1 MHKLPPLTALRTF
14 EAAARR
20 GSFTKAAEELHVTQS
35 AVSRQVRTLEEDLGV
50 PLFRR
55 GHRKVRLTAD
65 GERLLP
71 VLTHAFRDIEKTVAR
86 LRQPERDVK
95 LKVPP
100 TFAMRWLI
108 PRLER
113 FQTERPDIQVRLTS
127 GVAEVKLGKEPFDLG
142 VIYVRAGEP
151 GRRGDTLVVDRALP
165 VAAPRYLRH
174 APPLAVPQDL
184 VRHQLLV
191 TDPSAWDWRRW
202 ARAFD
207 VDDLPFDD
215 ALQLELTEAAIQAAR
230 SGQGVAL
237 VNRAFVDRELAD
249 GGLVAPLAVP
259 PLELGLWLAI
269 YGRGVLDDPCV
280 ASFRDWLVR
289 EATSNAPREPA
300 DTWSLDRRAD
310 AANMPSHRGHC
321 AED

>member
-1 MHKLPPLTALRTF
+1 MHKLPPLTSLRTF

-35 AVSRQVRTLEEDLGV
+35 AVSRQIRTLEDDLGV

-71 VLTHAFRDIEKTVAR
+71 VLTRAFRDIEKTVAR

-100 TFAMRWLI
+100 TFAIRWLI

-127 GVAEVKLGKEPFDLG
+127 GVGEVKLGKEPFDLG
-142 VIYVRAGEP
+142 VVYVRAGEP
-151 GRRGDTLVVDRALP
+151 GRRGDVLVRDHAVA
-165 VAAPRYLRH
+165 VAAPRYLDH
-174 APPLAVPQDL
+174 APPLTRPRDL
-184 VRHQLLV
+184 ARHQLLV
-191 TDPSAWDWRRW
+191 TNASGWDWRRW

-207 VDDLPFDD
+207 VDDLPLDD
-215 ALQLELTEAAIQAAR
+215 ALQLELAEAGIQAAR

-237 VNRAFVDRELAD
+237 VNRGFVARELAE
-249 GGLVAPLAVP
+249 GHLVAPLDVP
-259 PLELGLWLAI
+259 TLELGQWLAV
-269 YGRGVLDDPCV
+269 YGRGVLEDACV
-280 ASFRDWLVR
+280 AAFRDWLVR
-289 EATSNAPREPA
+289 EAA
-300 DTWSLDRRAD
+300 AD
-310 AANMPSHRGHC
+310 AALG
-321 AED
+321 AAVA

>member
-1 MHKLPPLTALRTF
+1 MHRLPPLTALRTF

-71 VLTHAFRDIEKTVAR
+71 VLTQAFRDIEKTVAR

-100 TFAMRWLI
+100 TFAIRWLI
-108 PRLER
+108 PRLEH

-142 VIYVRAGEP
+142 VIYVRSGEP
-151 GRRGDTLVVDRALP
+151 GRRGDVLLDDLATP
-165 VAAPRYLRH
+165 VAAPRYLAH
-174 APPLAVPQDL
+174 APPLAAPQDL
-184 VRHQLLV
+184 TRHQLLV
-191 TDPSAWDWRRW
+191 TDASAWNWRRW

-207 VDDLPFDD
+207 VDDLPLDD
-215 ALQLELTEAAIQAAR
+215 ALQLEINEAAIQAAR

-237 VNRAFVDRELAD
+237 VNRSFVARELAD
-249 GGLVAPLAVP
+249 GKLVAPLDVP
-259 PLELGLWLAI
+259 PLSLGHWLAV
-269 YGRGVLDDPCV
+269 YGRGVLDDACV
-280 ASFRDWLVR
+280 AAFRDWLLREIESDGTPGPVVR
-289 EATSNAPREPA
+289 EFA
-300 DTWSLDRRAD
+300 
-310 AANMPSHRGHC
+310 
-321 AED
+321 

>member
-1 MHKLPPLTALRTF
+1 MHKLPPLTSLRTF

-35 AVSRQVRTLEEDLGV
+35 AVSRQIRTLEEDLGV

-55 GHRKVRLTAD
+55 VHRKVRLTAD
-65 GERLLP
+65 GDRLLP
-71 VLTHAFRDIEKTVAR
+71 VLTQAFRDIEKTVAR

-100 TFAMRWLI
+100 TFAIRWLI

-127 GVAEVKLGKEPFDLG
+127 GLGEVKLGKEPFDLG

-151 GRRGDTLVVDRALP
+151 GRRGDVVVVHRAVP
-165 VAAPRYLRH
+165 VAAPRYVDH
-174 APPLAVPQDL
+174 APPLARPSDL
-184 VRHQLLV
+184 ARHQLLV
-191 TDPSAWDWRRW
+191 TDASAWDWRRW

-207 VDDLPFDD
+207 VDDLPLDD
-215 ALQLELTEAAIQAAR
+215 ALQLEPAEAAIQAAR

-237 VNRAFVDRELAD
+237 VDHGFVARELAA
-249 GGLVAPLAVP
+249 GRLVAPLDVA
-259 PLELGLWLAI
+259 PLELGHWLAV

-280 ASFRDWLVR
+280 AAFRDWLVR
-289 EATSNAPREPA
+289 EATATPE
-300 DTWSLDRRAD
+300 T
-310 AANMPSHRGHC
+310 AA
-321 AED
+321 ALA

>member
-1 MHKLPPLTALRTF
+1 MHKLPPLTTLRTF

-35 AVSRQVRTLEEDLGV
+35 AVSRQIRTLEEDLGV

-71 VLTHAFRDIEKTVAR
+71 VLTQAFRDIEKTVAR

-100 TFAMRWLI
+100 TFAIRWLI

-127 GVAEVKLGKEPFDLG
+127 GVVEVKLGKEPFDLG

-151 GRRGDTLVVDRALP
+151 GRRGDVLVLDRALP
-165 VAAPRYLRH
+165 VAAPRYLDH

-184 VRHQLLV
+184 ARHQLLV
-191 TDPSAWDWRRW
+191 ANPSAWDWRRW

-215 ALQLELTEAAIQAAR
+215 ALQLELAEAGIQAAC
-230 SGQGVAL
+230 SGQGIAL
-237 VNRAFVDRELAD
+237 VNRAFVAGELAD
-249 GGLVAPLAVP
+249 GTLVAPLAVP
-259 PLELGLWLAI
+259 PLALGHWLAV
-269 YGRGVLDDPCV
+269 YGRGVLNDPCV
-280 ASFRDWLVR
+280 AAFRDWLVR
-289 EATSNAPREPA
+289 EATSDAADAPEA
-300 DTWSLDRRAD
+300 GCSLDRRGG
-310 AANMPSHRGHC
+310 AANMR
-321 AED
+321 

>member
-35 AVSRQVRTLEEDLGV
+35 AVSRQIRTLEEDLGV

-71 VLTHAFRDIEKTVAR
+71 VLSQAFRDIEKTVAR

-100 TFAMRWLI
+100 TFAIRWLI

-127 GVAEVKLGKEPFDLG
+127 GVGEVKLGKEPFDLG

-151 GRRGDTLVVDRALP
+151 GRRGDVLVEDRAVA
-165 VAAPRYLRH
+165 VAAPRYLAH
-174 APPLAVPQDL
+174 APPLAMPGDL
-184 VRHQLLV
+184 ARHQLLV
-191 TDPSAWDWRRW
+191 TNPSAWDWRRW

-215 ALQLELTEAAIQAAR
+215 ALQLELAEAGIQAAR

-237 VNRAFVDRELAD
+237 VNRAFVGRELAE
-249 GGLVAPLAVP
+249 GKLVAPLDVP
-259 PLELGLWLAI
+259 PLELGHWLAV
-269 YGRGVLDDPCV
+269 YGRGVLDDRCV
-280 ASFRDWLVR
+280 AAFRDWLVR
-289 EATSNAPREPA
+289 EATA
-300 DTWSLDRRAD
+300 DTADPPDSRAL
-310 AANMPSHRGHC
+310 A
-321 AED
+321 

>member
-35 AVSRQVRTLEEDLGV
+35 AVSRQIRALEADLGV

-55 GHRKVRLTAD
+55 GARKVRLTAD

-71 VLTHAFRDIEKTVAR
+71 VLTQAFRDIERTVAR

-100 TFAMRWLI
+100 TFAIRWLI

-127 GVAEVKLGKEPFDLG
+127 GSSEVKLGKEAFDLG

-151 GRRGDTLVVDRALP
+151 GRRGDVLAVDRAVP
-165 VAAPRYLRH
+165 VAAPRYLAH

-184 VRHQLLV
+184 LRHQLLL
-191 TDPSAWDWRRW
+191 TDASAWDWRRW
-202 ARAFD
+202 ARIFD
-207 VDDLPFDD
+207 VDEVPLDD

-237 VNRAFVDRELAD
+237 VNRAFVARELAD
-249 GGLVAPLAVP
+249 GKLVAPLATP
-259 PLELGLWLAI
+259 PLELGQWLAV
-269 YGRGVLDDPCV
+269 YGRGVLDDACV
-280 ASFRDWLVR
+280 AAFRDWLLR
-289 EATSNAPREPA
+289 EAADPAAP
-300 DTWSLDRRAD
+300 T
-310 AANMPSHRGHC
+310 AAV
-321 AED
+321 A

>member
-35 AVSRQVRTLEEDLGV
+35 AVSRQIRTLEADLGV

-55 GHRKVRLTAD
+55 GARKVRLTPD

-71 VLTHAFRDIEKTVAR
+71 VLSQAFRDIEKTVAR

-100 TFAMRWLI
+100 TFAIRWLI

-127 GVAEVKLGKEPFDLG
+127 GSSEVKLGKEPFDLG
-142 VIYVRAGEP
+142 VIYVRAGEA
-151 GRRGDTLVVDRALP
+151 GRRGDVLAVDGAVP
-165 VAAPRYLRH
+165 VAAPRYLAH
-174 APPLAVPQDL
+174 APPLAAPRDL
-184 VRHQLLV
+184 LRHQLLL
-191 TDPSAWDWRRW
+191 TDASAWDWRRW
-202 ARAFD
+202 ARNFD
-207 VDDLPFDD
+207 VDELPLDD
-215 ALQLELTEAAIQAAR
+215 AQQLEVAEAAIQAAR

-237 VNRAFVDRELAD
+237 VNRAFVARELAD
-249 GGLVAPLAVP
+249 RKLLAPLPVA
-259 PLELGLWLAI
+259 PLELGHWLVV

-280 ASFRDWLVR
+280 AAFRDWLVR
-289 EATSNAPREPA
+289 EAADPSGVSPA
-300 DTWSLDRRAD
+300 VA
-310 AANMPSHRGHC
+310 
-321 AED
+321 